1 MIKGLILITFLFIYT
16 FCISQSKVED
26 GFIID
31 KQVIESGLFPF
42 IDTSINQIEWYSSK
56 AVSGFFNSLI
66 NIDSQK
72 VTILHIGDSHLQFDK
87 GAGTTRELFGS
98 VFNLS
103 GRGMIYPYATAQ
115 THATYDYKTKAEG
128 DWLYSKNTQS
138 NPLNPLSISC
148 ITSSTSDSNATFSFT
163 ILEKTSAFKSS
174 NIIRVFHKN
183 CDSSFNIRCHFSA
196 SKTKNKFGAKKINT
210 DTITDEILVTSFQ
223 IPILLNE
230 INFSFKAVDSTQKY
244 FELYGVSLES
254 DNDKGLIYHSVGIN
268 GADISSFLKEDLF
281 AQHISIVKPELIIL
295 DLGTNDLL
303 SKDDDLKIIENKY
316 QNAIDKIK
324 NACPSSCILMPSV
337 QDFYYKGR
345 NVKKAK
351 DFTKIQKLLAKKND
365 ISFYNYYN
373 VSGGQYSM
381 RKWRSNDL
389 SSSDKIHLNRKGYK
403 LKGEL
408 LYHAIINSYI
418 KFSEG
423 SIDSNIVKMPFKV
436 EEKKIT
442 TNNMSNN
449 SQFKTYKIRPG
460 DSLHVIAKRNNTSVY
475 EIKKIN
481 NLKSNMIIIGNYI
494 KIPN

>member
-1 MIKGLILITFLFIYT
+1 MIKYFFLVTFLPLYT
-16 FCISQSKVED
+16 FCISQSKVENS
-26 GFIID
+26 FIID
-31 KQVIESGLFPF
+31 KQVIDLDLYPF

-66 NIDSQK
+66 HTDSRK

-87 GAGTTRELFGS
+87 GAGTTRELLGN

-138 NPLNPLSISC
+138 NPLTSLSISG
-148 ITSSTSDSNATFSFT
+148 ITSSTTDPNATFSFT
-163 ILEKTSAFKSS
+163 ILEKKSAFKSS
-174 NIIRVFHKN
+174 NIIRVVHKN
-183 CDSSFNIRCHFSA
+183 CDSSFDIKCHVSD
-196 SKTKNKFGAKKINT
+196 SKTKNKFGAKKINS
-210 DTITDEILVTSFQ
+210 DTISDEILVTSFE

-230 INFSFKAVDSTQKY
+230 INFSFNAADSTQKY

-254 DNDKGLIYHSVGIN
+254 NNNNGLIYHSVGIN

-281 AQHISIVKPELIIL
+281 AQHINLINPELIIL

-303 SKDDDLKIIENKY
+303 SMDDDLKYIENKY

-324 NACPSSCILMPSV
+324 NVCPSSCILMPSV

-389 SSSDKIHLNRKGYK
+389 SSSDKIHLNRKGYE
-403 LKGEL
+403 LKGKL
-408 LYHAIINSYI
+408 LYQAIINSYI

-423 SIDSNIVKMPFKV
+423 SIDSNIVKIPMKV

-449 SQFKTYKIRPG
+449 RHFKTYKIKSG
-460 DSLHVIAKRNNTSVY
+460 DSLYVIAKRNNTSVH